1 MRLLYYLPLSPFCRE
16 VRLVLAEKRL
26 EASLMGSEAWADG
39 EAFLA
44 VNPAGTV
51 PVLIED
57 DGAAISDRGAIV
69 EYLEEVYPVPSLL
82 PGGPRARAEVRRLV
96 GWFDIKF
103 AAEVSTPVL
112 YEKIDKRELGLGPPE
127 MLAVRQALE
136 RLDGH
141 LHYIGRLAEARRWLA
156 GEEVSLAD
164 IAAAAH
170 LSCLDYLGD
179 VVWRNHPEAK
189 EWYVRL
195 KSRPSFRPLLS
206 DIVPGLPPPRHYA
219 DLDF

>member
-1 MRLLYYLPLSPFCRE
+1 MRMLYYLPLSPFCRE
-16 VRLVLAEKRL
+16 VRLVLAEKKL
-26 EASLMGSEAWADG
+26 EASLMGSEAWADS

-44 VNPAGTV
+44 LNPAGTV

-57 DGAAISDRGAIV
+57 DGTAIAERGAIV
-69 EYLEEVYPVPSLL
+69 EYLEEVYPSPSLI

-96 GWFDIKF
+96 GWFDVKF

-127 MLAVRQALE
+127 MMTVRQALE

-141 LHYIGRLAEARRWLA
+141 LQYVGRLAEARRWLA

-179 VVWRNHPEAK
+179 VAWRNHPEAK

-195 KSRPSFRPLLS
+195 KSRPSFRPLLA
-206 DIVPGLPPPRHYA
+206 DLVPGLPPPRHYA

>member
-1 MRLLYYLPLSPFCRE
+1 MRLLYHLPLSPFCRE
-16 VRLVLAEKRL
+16 VRLVLGEKKL
-26 EASLMGSEAWADG
+26 EASLVSSEAWADG

-44 VNPAGTV
+44 LNPAGTV
-51 PVLIED
+51 PVLIEE
-57 DGAAISDRGAIV
+57 DGAAVADRGAIV
-69 EYLEEVYPVPSLL
+69 EYLEEVYPSPALI

-96 GWFDIKF
+96 GWFDGKF
-103 AAEVSTPVL
+103 SGEVSTPVL

-127 MLAVRQALE
+127 MLTVRRALD
-136 RLDGH
+136 LLQDH
-141 LHYIGRLAEARRWLA
+141 LQYIGRLTESRRWLA

-164 IAAAAH
+164 LAAAAH

-179 VVWRNHPEAK
+179 VAWRNHPEAK

-206 DIVPGLPPPRHYA
+206 DHVAGLPPPRHYA

>member
-1 MRLLYYLPLSPFCRE
+1 MRLLYHLPLSPFCRE
-16 VRLVLAEKRL
+16 VRLALAEKKL
-26 EASLMGSEAWADG
+26 EASFMGSEAWADG
-39 EAFLA
+39 EKFLA
-44 VNPAGTV
+44 LNPAGTV

-57 DGAAISDRGAIV
+57 DGAVIAERSAIV
-69 EYLEEVYPVPSLL
+69 EYLEEVYPTPALI
-82 PGGPRARAEVRRLV
+82 PGGPRARAEVRRLI
-96 GWFDIKF
+96 GWFDVKF

-127 MLAVRQALE
+127 MLVVREALA
-136 RLDGH
+136 RMGGH
-141 LHYIGRLAEARRWLA
+141 LDYIGRLVGSRRWLA
-156 GEEVSLAD
+156 GDEVSLAD
-164 IAAAAH
+164 ISAAAH

-179 VVWRNHPEAK
+179 VAWLHHPEAK

-206 DIVPGLPPPRHYA
+206 DLVPGLPPPRHYA